1 MSRLHLHLRGLRGM
15 LFNLVLLAVGRM
27 DVLHIVVCAIFP
39 SFYFLFIYFIYF
51 DSVGPMN
58 DVHIV
63 VSAMLSMCVL
73 FYQMVRRPLCG
84 CVGVW

>member
-39 SFYFLFIYFIYF
+39 SFYFLFIFLFILTAWA
-51 DSVGPMN
+51 P
-58 DVHIV
+58 
-63 VSAMLSMCVL
+63 
-73 FYQMVRRPLCG
+73 
-84 CVGVW
+84 